1 MTVPVQTPFNSS
13 TGNGVTTVFPY
24 TFLILDEE
32 DIKVTVD
39 GVLKTIATDY
49 TVSGVGNPGGGSVTF
64 LAAPANGTTVVRYSD
79 TMLKRETD
87 YQTNGDFREV
97 VVDADFDRAWLA
109 LRDVSYKGGRAL
121 RVPAGETAVTLPA
134 SADRANRF
142 LTFNASGDPVAAAG
156 ATDVP
161 VSVFMESVLTAAN
174 APAARALLG
183 FESSSGGDFLVF
195 QNTAPAAEAALRL
208 NTTQATSGISLKL
221 SNSSLNVQAALR
233 GRGDGGLTAYVGQTA
248 GAASTGGVQAFD
260 INPDGTIIVGNTP
273 KVNDGRILLIVNGD
287 PGANTYARVQVTSDA
302 GDAFFQVQSVAG
314 GRAVTLYSATGSAFN
329 IFTQDAQQLRLGTN
343 NNANRI
349 VIGST
354 GGITVNEDMTFS
366 ASRNP
371 VAKNTAKAWVNFDG
385 TVSAASMIR
394 DSYNVAS
401 ITDNGEA
408 DYTINFATA
417 LPSAN
422 YCAVGTAGFTSG
434 SGFITF
440 RGPTGTTPTTTA
452 YRCRVSDSVPN
463 FADTNHICIAFFG

>member
-49 TVSGVGNPGGGSVTF
+49 TVSGVGNPSGGNVTF

-79 TMLKRETD
+79 TLMKRETD

-109 LRDVSYKGGRAL
+109 LRDVSYKGDRAM
-121 RVPAGETAVTLPA
+121 RVPAGEVAVQLP
-134 SADRANRF
+134 SAQDRALSLLGF
-142 LTFNASGDPVAAAG
+142 DALGVPIASAG
-156 ATDVP
+156 ATGVP
-161 VSVFMESVLTAAN
+161 ISLYMAPVLSAATAL
-174 APAARALLG
+174 AARALLG

-195 QNTAPAAEAALRL
+195 QNTAAAAEAALRL

-248 GAASTGGVQAFD
+248 GAAITGGVQAFD

-273 KVNDGRILLIVNGD
+273 KVNDGRILRIVNGD
-287 PGANTYARVQVTSDA
+287 AGANTYARVQVTSNA
-302 GDAFFQVQSVAG
+302 GDAFLQVQSVAG
-314 GRAVTLYSATGSAFN
+314 GRSVALYSNTGGPLN
-329 IFTQDAQQLRLGTN
+329 VFTQDAQPLGLGTN
-343 NNANRI
+343 NDASRM
-349 VIGST
+349 VFGST

-385 TVSAASMIR
+385 TVAAESMIR
-394 DSYNVAS
+394 DSFNVVS
-401 ITDNGEA
+401 ITDNGTA

-417 LPSAN
+417 LPSAD

-463 FADTNHICIAFFG
+463 FQDTNHICIAFFG

>member
-49 TVSGVGNPGGGSVTF
+49 TVSGVGNPSGGNVTF
-64 LAAPANGTTVVRYSD
+64 LTAPANGTTVVRYSD
-79 TMLKRETD
+79 TLLKRETD

-97 VVDADFDRAWLA
+97 VVDADFDRIWLA
-109 LRDVSYKGGRAL
+109 LRDVSYKGDRAV

-142 LTFNASGDPVAAAG
+142 LSFNASGNPIAAAG
-156 ATDVP
+156 AAGVP
-161 VSVFMESVLTAAN
+161 VSPFMEPVLSAAN
-174 APAARALLG
+174 ATAAQALL
-183 FESSSGGDFLVF
+183 DLDDILL
-195 QNTAPAAEAALRL
+195 ALFV
-208 NTTQATSGISLKL
+208 TPEG
-221 SNSSLNVQAALR
+221 NVIA
-233 GRGDGGLTAYVGQTA
+233 GQTPAVNAGRSLVIFNNDA
-248 GAASTGGVQAFD
+248 GAASFARLGVQS
-260 INPDGTIIVGNTP
+260 N
-273 KVNDGRILLIVNGD
+273 
-287 PGANTYARVQVTSDA
+287 A
-302 GDAFFQVQSVAG
+302 GSVFLQVQSIAG
-314 GRAVTLYSATGSAFN
+314 GRAVSLYSNTGGALN
-329 IFTQDAQQLRLGTN
+329 VFTQDAQALNLGTN
-343 NNANRI
+343 NNATRM
-349 VIGST
+349 VFGAT
-354 GGITVNEDMTFS
+354 GGISVNEDMQFAPGT
-366 ASRNP
+366 RP

-385 TVSAASMIR
+385 TVAAESMIR
-394 DSYNVAS
+394 DSFNVVS
-401 ITDNGEA
+401 ITDNGTA

-463 FADTNHICIAFFG
+463 FPDTNHICIAFFG